1 MILVLEKK
9 KNKKKIKKKKKKLY
23 TYQLIL
29 DQLKNKHFY
38 FS

>member
-9 KNKKKIKKKKKKLY
+9 KNKKKKLY